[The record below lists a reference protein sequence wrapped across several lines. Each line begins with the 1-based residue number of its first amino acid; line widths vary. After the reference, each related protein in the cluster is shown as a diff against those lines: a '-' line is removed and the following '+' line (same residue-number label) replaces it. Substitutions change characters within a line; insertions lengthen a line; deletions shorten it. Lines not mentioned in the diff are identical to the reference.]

1 MTLGTIDWPSASGQA
16 KAFSEARFT
25 FGPDKDF
32 REQPLMKM
40 WLEMSELY
48 HRLADGFQAASR
60 AYIANILASSV
71 SSMRLSLLVDIRYEP
86 ELDGNGRQ
94 YFGCV
99 VRVDCENDTSH
110 DDEAIIALQEFIS
123 SHAHDAFCCEDTR
136 LFVTHDSALRLFAN
150 NDLDAF
156 YAEVTREF

>member
-1 MTLGTIDWPSASGQA
+1 MTLGTIDWQSASGQA

-25 FGPDKDF
+25 FCPDNDF

-40 WLEMSELY
+40 WLQMSQLY
-48 HRLADGFQAASR
+48 HQLADGFQAASR
-60 AYIANILASSV
+60 AYIANTLASAV
-71 SSMRLSLLVDIRYEP
+71 SMHPSLQVDIRFEP
-86 ELDGNGRQ
+86 ELDGNGQQ

-99 VRVDCENDTSH
+99 VNVDCENDTSH

-123 SHAHDAFCCEDTR
+123 SHAHDAFCREDTR